1 MPRPIDPVPN
11 NAECERM
18 LAASPVGVLVMCR
31 DGEPYAVPIN
41 HAYADGRLYFH
52 CAPEGKKL
60 DMIRANPRV
69 CYVVNRDFGERDGP
83 LNPDQCHGYW
93 ESVIA
98 PGTAR
103 VVEDRE
109 ELRAAFTIFVAS
121 FDSESQVSEKA
132 LDTTSGII
140 LEIESMTA
148 RREVPGE
155 AVQYWSWSPG

>member
-1 MPRPIDPVPN
+1 MPKPIDPVPN

-18 LAASPVGVLVMCR
+18 LAAMPVGVLVMCR

-83 LNPDQCHGYW
+83 LDPRQCHGHW

-98 PGTAR
+98 SGTAR
-103 VVEDRE
+103 AMEDRE
-109 ELRAAFTIFVAS
+109 ELRAAFTIFLAS
-121 FDSESQVSEKA
+121 FDSEFQVSEKA

-155 AVQYWSWSPG
+155 PVQYWSWSPE